1 MEDGNFRH
9 LGGITRWNSQFSIH
23 TWTFLAIIS
32 VASQLFL
39 CLIWTSLWLRIDA
52 YNTLVSKIR
61 VKLLKSPE
69 IQIPTP
75 NTSLFGF
82 ANTFMISTPC
92 SLHSQVTDS
101 LILSWI
107 GVWVYLIWSFANLS
121 CGFLAVTVEKWYRF
135 KAASKF
141 LCDWNQTSP
150 LTSADRPKIIIIII
164 IKSIVEFHSRI
175 GAVFPPQR
183 NMKKR
188 TTHLRHDVYFRNLLL
203 GKAMM
208 PRWHHHSFRFRFL
221 GWWNLQCT
229 PSGTQLSKNLPRP
242 AAVADGLRAAAG
254 RRRSSSTVRALGKR
268 AEEVGGCS
276 AVLLDNCVRV
286 SIVHC
291 TFQ

>member
-1 MEDGNFRH
+1 MLFALPGYRFPYTVMNRCLSLPYMKFCKSELWL
-9 LGGITRWNSQFSIH
+9 LGGHRW
-23 TWTFLAIIS
+23 
-32 VASQLFL
+32 
-39 CLIWTSLWLRIDA
+39 
-52 YNTLVSKIR
+52 K
-61 VKLLKSPE
+61 
-69 IQIPTP
+69 
-75 NTSLFGF
+75 
-82 ANTFMISTPC
+82 MISIQSSFQI
-92 SLHSQVTDS
+92 SLRLEPDFSTHK
-101 LILSWI
+101 
-107 GVWVYLIWSFANLS
+107 
-121 CGFLAVTVEKWYRF
+121 CGSTQNNKNNN
-135 KAASKF
+135 K
-141 LCDWNQTSP
+141 
-150 LTSADRPKIIIIII
+150 
-164 IKSIVEFHSRI
+164 KSIVEFHSRI

-242 AAVADGLRAAAG
+242 AAVADGLRAAAA